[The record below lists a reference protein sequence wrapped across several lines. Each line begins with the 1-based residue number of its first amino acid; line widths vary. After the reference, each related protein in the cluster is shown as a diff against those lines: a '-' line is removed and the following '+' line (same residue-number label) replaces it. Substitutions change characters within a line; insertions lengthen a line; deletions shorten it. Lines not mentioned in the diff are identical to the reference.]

1 MRAVIEAA
9 NATGNF
15 ILSAVSF
22 LPEELVVI
30 VAMGLVGWMWFQN
43 FRAWID
49 TQRQRRRALQCREC
63 RERDEGDESTVEL
76 KED

>member
-1 MRAVIEAA
+1 MQAVIEAA

-15 ILSAVSF
+15 ILSTLSF
-22 LPEELVVI
+22 LPEDLVVI
-30 VAMGLVGWMWFQN
+30 MAMGLAGWMWFQN

-63 RERDEGDESTVEL
+63 DEGDEGNESTVDL